1 MKALH
6 SALIVSLALM
16 GLNGCTPTRVSDRVP
31 LTIPERWHSGPA
43 IQSVSAPK
51 DLSEWWQGFG
61 DPVLNDLIVRALAA
75 NQDLKIASSRVREA
89 AALVTV
95 AEAAFYPTLDFSVG
109 GGREKRI
116 DRVLPVPG
124 NGGVTLTT
132 PRADA
137 FTAGLVARWEL
148 DVFGSRHLEAEA
160 AAAKALGSEESRR
173 AVQVGLLA
181 QVATSYLELRGVQ
194 KQTAILRE
202 NISVQQKRLH
212 VLQSFYRSGLANR
225 LDVTRQEGLLRESE
239 AMLPVLLQGAAA
251 LIHRLGVLLGEP
263 PASLHTRLSES
274 TPLPEGVPKIPELLP
289 ADLLLQRPDL
299 RLAQTEVSAAAAHLG
314 MAKAELLPKIILAG
328 SGGFGALALGGFP
341 TLTESVYTLGSG
353 LTAPLFNAGRI
364 RAQISAGDARL
375 DQAAANYEKTFLIAL
390 EDVENAYVAHA
401 SALER
406 RNQLIRAE
414 SAADRSHTYAE
425 AFYQRGATDFLS
437 VLDAQRTRLST
448 SDERTKAE
456 TAVRVSLVSIYRAFG
471 GGWSGKSLVSQVDK
485 ATDGGDNFLLPVAA
499 DRDKA
504 TR

>member
-1 MKALH
+1 MKAWY
-6 SALIVSLALM
+6 SAVVVFLALM
-16 GLNGCTPTRVSDRVP
+16 GLNGCTPTRVGDRVP
-31 LTIPERWHSGPA
+31 LVVPERWHNAPDA
-43 IQSVSAPK
+43 QPVSAPK
-51 DLSEWWQGFG
+51 DLSQWWKGFG
-61 DPVLNDLIVRALAA
+61 DPVLNDLIGRALAA

-124 NGGVTLTT
+124 NGGITLTT
-132 PRADA
+132 PRADV
-137 FTAGLVARWEL
+137 FTAGLIARWEL

-160 AAAKALGSEESRR
+160 AAAKALGSEEARR

-181 QVATSYLELRGVQ
+181 QLATSYLELRGVQ

-202 NISVQQKRLH
+202 NISVQHKRLQ

-225 LDVTRQEGLLRESE
+225 LDVTRQEGLLRGSE
-239 AMLPVLLQGAAA
+239 AMLPVLLQRAAA

-263 PASLHTRLSES
+263 PASLHTRLGES
-274 TPLPEGVPKIPELLP
+274 APLPEAVPKIPELLP